1 MRLNAAFWVGKLNQ
15 SLRRKIEWASH
26 EGSYVASFRRFGDT
40 SPHSRAWGH
49 WITALNAEVIE
60 AGETAGDW
68 GKHCAE
74 MAAFMDA
81 LLLALPDWVI
91 PEERRQLSRWAAEY
105 LKYVK
110 AVA

>member
-1 MRLNAAFWVGKLNQ
+1 MRQNVAHWINKLTQ
-15 SLRRKIEWASH
+15 SLERKVQYQIANGLYMSD
-26 EGSYVASFRRFGDT
+26 FRRFGDT

-49 WITALNAEVIE
+49 WITALSAEVTE
-60 AGETAGDW
+60 AEGTVGDW

-105 LKYVK
+105 RKYVK